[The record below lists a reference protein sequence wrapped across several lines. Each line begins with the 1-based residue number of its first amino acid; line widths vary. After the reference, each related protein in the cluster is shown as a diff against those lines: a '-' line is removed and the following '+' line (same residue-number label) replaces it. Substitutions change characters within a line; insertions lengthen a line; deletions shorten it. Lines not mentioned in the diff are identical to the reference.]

1 MLASVQEAQG
11 VECGQACRLGTGSWE
26 LGAGGL
32 CLGWEACDGLGN
44 LSTGSGRR
52 WSWGEVSAD
61 PWLGLV
67 PEIESLGQH
76 VLKLRRDGLRF
87 GKYSLASLRGGVL
100 FLCPIDVSLA
110 QVTPRHKQLGTGSW
124 VQAPVFWLLPS
135 ALLEIHCCKDKW
147 SQHEHAWSRPEPNLQ
162 PKAKCRQPAAGGRA

>member
-1 MLASVQEAQG
+1 MLARVQEAQG

-26 LGAGGL
+26 LVDCAWAGRPAMVWGT
-32 CLGWEACDGLGN
+32 

-87 GKYSLASLRGGVL
+87 GKYSLTSLRGGVL
-100 FLCPIDVSLA
+100 FLCPIAVSLA
-110 QVTPRHKQLGTGSW
+110 QVTPRHKKLGTGSR
-124 VQAPVFWLLPS
+124 VLAPALGVAGDPLL
-135 ALLEIHCCKDKW
+135 
-147 SQHEHAWSRPEPNLQ
+147 
-162 PKAKCRQPAAGGRA
+162 

>member
-1 MLASVQEAQG
+1 MLARVQEAQG
-11 VECGQACRLGTGSWE
+11 VECGQACCLGTGSWE
-26 LGAGGL
+26 LVDCAWAGRPAMVWGT
-32 CLGWEACDGLGN
+32 

-100 FLCPIDVSLA
+100 FLCPIAVSLA
-110 QVTPRHKQLGTGSW
+110 QVTPRHKKLGTGSW
-124 VQAPVFWLLPS
+124 VQAPVFWLLPL
-135 ALLEIHCCKDKW
+135 ALLEIHCCKDK
-147 SQHEHAWSRPEPNLQ
+147 
-162 PKAKCRQPAAGGRA
+162 